1 MFLPEA
7 LKKISFNLFVLALL
21 TGAFVCEASA
31 NKAANEEANEAA
43 DKAGVKQKAAA
54 YGVIKGVIIDNR
66 GNPLSRAVIS
76 IFRAGTLKI
85 LKQVTSSADGTFLT
99 RIVPGTY
106 SLLARAE
113 GYDSVSLNDVEV
125 GRSAEVYYGLRM
137 ERTGNGRTF
146 AEKKIDRD
154 SPKWRIRAAQSQRS
168 IYQAGEGND
177 GTVAKIENKS
187 EVIEE
192 RVGITRETEDSR
204 KKLRGQN
211 LVETYAAGTSG
222 GDPYFGINFATV
234 QPLSENT
241 KLILAGQT
249 GSSSSAPNRLE
260 TTLETKVRKDHQLR
274 LTAGVARLGT
284 FTSGKQGE
292 EKELGQVS
300 FQAIDQWQVREGFIL
315 VYGFDYAH
323 FIGAG
328 SGGSDGAISPRLG
341 VQYDLNA
348 KTRLTGSYT
357 GSNEERAWQSVV
369 EMEGEPILFRS
380 SSMVEEVAE
389 SDGQPVMNKN
399 RRFEVGI
406 ERVLDNRSSVE
417 AAAFFDTFSGRG
429 VGLAGLPMGFLGG
442 NNSSSAG
449 DENSPVQTVNQS
461 GKAQGFRITYNRRFS
476 KRFSAGAGYAF
487 GRGQKLSPALLS
499 NPQAIFEN
507 DVFQTFIAQF
517 SADLQKGTRVK
528 TIFRLSPQA
537 TVFAIDPF
545 AGRMAIYDPSISVL
559 IVQSLPNWGLPFRAE
574 AVIDARN
581 LLDYAIQAQTEEGA
595 VKLNSCGRGIRG
607 GISVRF

>member
-7 LKKISFNLFVLALL
+7 LKKISFNLFVMALL
-21 TGAFVCEASA
+21 TGAFVCEAA
-31 NKAANEEANEAA
+31 ANEAA
-43 DKAGVKQKAAA
+43 NNVAKKFTVKEKTAA
-54 YGVIKGVIIDNR
+54 YGVIKGVIIDDR

-113 GYDSVSLNDVEV
+113 GFDSVSLNDVEV

-137 ERTGNGRTF
+137 ERTGSGRTF
-146 AEKKIDRD
+146 SEKKIDRD

-177 GTVAKIENKS
+177 STVAKIENKS

-192 RVGITRETEDSR
+192 RVGSIEETEDSR

-222 GDPYFGINFATV
+222 GDPYFGVNFATV
-234 QPLSENT
+234 QPLSDNT
-241 KLILAGQT
+241 KLIVAGQT

-260 TTLETKVRKDHQLR
+260 TTLETKVHNDHQLR

-284 FTSGKQGE
+284 FTVGKQGE

-328 SGGSDGAISPRLG
+328 SGSSEGAISPRLG

-389 SDGQPVMNKN
+389 SEGQPVMNKN

-442 NNSSSAG
+442 NNSG
-449 DENSPVQTVNQS
+449 DENSLVQTVNQS

-595 VKLNSCGRGIRG
+595 VKLNSSGRGIRG